1 MGLRRIHIA
10 TVLVLG
16 GGVWTPGAVSQENL
30 RLTLGEVS
38 GVQSRVTDVP
48 LTLTADA
55 DVQGLVAVFE
65 WDSELAEGI
74 DLLPTAALANA
85 DIVSRRV
92 EPGFAVLGVVVDED
106 GEGPET
112 IPRAE
117 PDGVTDVAMMQLRC
131 LPGAYEERQT
141 PIRFR
146 DSAHAAVENGPLLD
160 NIVVVGSSA

>member
-65 WDSELAEGI
+65 WDSELA
-74 DLLPTAALANA
+74 
-85 DIVSRRV
+85 
-92 EPGFAVLGVVVDED
+92 
-106 GEGPET
+106 
-112 IPRAE
+112 
-117 PDGVTDVAMMQLRC
+117 
-131 LPGAYEERQT
+131 
-141 PIRFR
+141 
-146 DSAHAAVENGPLLD
+146 
-160 NIVVVGSSA
+160 